1 MQLGPGTPAGLRGR
15 ASQAHASPPQLL
27 LTEGSA
33 AAAGEAVGHRWRAIL
48 AREQANSRGETT
60 PMISTAISA
69 LDAKTARGALISDEL
84 GTSPATSRRPRHS
97 KEACGSGK
105 GGEVAAGHP
114 PHSGEQALQMA
125 IDRLRVICVCELGVH
140 VHVHV
145 HAHVAREPYVVP
157 NSIPIYLSGAAEA
170 NGSRVSEATL
180 TFTLTPT
187 IP

>member
-1 MQLGPGTPAGLRGR
+1 
-15 ASQAHASPPQLL
+15 
-27 LTEGSA
+27 
-33 AAAGEAVGHRWRAIL
+33 
-48 AREQANSRGETT
+48 
-60 PMISTAISA
+60 MISTAISA

-105 GGEVAAGHP
+105 GGEAAAGHP

-145 HAHVAREPYVVP
+145 HVHVAREPYVVP

-187 IP
+187 VP